1 MNQKQISLCDHF
13 VYIPQFSMGTASLNV
28 NVAASIVMHHFSS
41 WAGYEEAPREENRA
55 KFVVESFATGKDRE
69 RTEDE
74 IQLAEERRRKREEVE
89 ESAEVGIG
97 GVFGEEE
104 EEL

>member
-13 VYIPQFSMGTASLNV
+13 VYIPQFSKGTASLNV

-55 KFVVESFATGKDRE
+55 KFVVESFETGKDRE

-89 ESAEVGIG
+89 EVTASMDIG

-104 EEL
+104 ED